1 VTAIFME
8 GSLPYREY
16 DCIHFGSFIT
26 LVPNICSMIE
36 ILAGTLLGVVLGTV
50 SGLIPGVHANTLAGV
65 LLSLQVVL
73 LPVIG
78 PPALAAAMFAALI
91 THTFVDSIPST
102 FLGIPDADTAL
113 SVLPAHALCLGGN
126 GEEAVRIAAL
136 GSACA
141 MVISIP
147 LSVLCYFLLPAL
159 QPLFDWGIGLVLVAV
174 IGYMIV
180 TSESPGWACALFVTS
195 GILGIFTLRYAF
207 LGWNFTGGGS
217 VLLMPLLTGL
227 FGISVLLTASR
238 GKIPVQ
244 TFNGISIGG
253 RSVARSSV
261 LGTLAGLAVGW
272 LPGLSNATA
281 NGVLASLVGYQKDRR
296 AYILATSAANTAN
309 AFIGLAA
316 LFALSR
322 MRNGVMVALSSL
334 PLPPASALF
343 MAGAVAACAAYVI
356 TVILSR
362 SAPFLGGI
370 DGRRL
375 HGTVIAS
382 VIAICLLLSGPF
394 GGFILLLATLVGLV
408 PHMVNVPRM
417 YCIGAVM
424 VPVMLYSFGI
434 AWT

>member
-1 VTAIFME
+1 
-8 GSLPYREY
+8 
-16 DCIHFGSFIT
+16 
-26 LVPNICSMIE
+26 MIE
-36 ILAGTLLGVVLGTV
+36 ILVGVMLGVVLGTV
-50 SGLIPGVHANTLAGV
+50 SGILPGIHANTLAGV
-65 LLSLQVVL
+65 LLSLQVAL

-78 PPALAAAMFAALI
+78 PLALAATMFAALI
-91 THTFVDSIPST
+91 THTFVDAIPTT

-113 SVLPAHALCLGGN
+113 AVLPAHALCLEGN

-141 MVISIP
+141 MIIAVP
-147 LSVLCYFLLPAL
+147 GSVLCYFLLPAL

-180 TSESPGWACALFVTS
+180 TSEAPGWAFALFGIS
-195 GILGIFTLRYAF
+195 GILGIFTFHYGF
-207 LGWNFTGGGS
+207 LGWHSIGGGS
-217 VLLMPLLTGL
+217 ALLMPLLTGL
-227 FGISVLLTASR
+227 FGISVLLVASQ
-238 GKIPVQ
+238 GTMPAQK
-244 TFNGISIGG
+244 FNGISMDG

-261 LGTLAGLAVGW
+261 LGTLAGVAVGW

-281 NGVLASLVGYQKDRR
+281 NGVLASVIGYDKDRR

-322 MRNGVMVALSSL
+322 MRNGVMVALSAL

-343 MAGAVAACAAYVI
+343 VVGVVAACFAYVI

-362 SAPFLGGI
+362 SAHRLGGI
-370 DGRRL
+370 EGRWL
-375 HGTVIAS
+375 NSAVI
-382 VIAICLLLSGPF
+382 VFVVAICLVLTGPF
-394 GGFILLLATLVGLV
+394 GGFVLLLATLIGLV

-417 YCIGAVM
+417 YCMGAVM

-434 AWT
+434 AGI